1 MYTEKN
7 KVYITL
13 KPFRIND
20 MDAEKTTQTFQ
31 DLKFGADAYIKRR
44 NQRLLANHR
53 KELRNFTRAEA
64 TAYLDIDSK
73 TLDKYVANAGIDPRR
88 HVDSQW
94 SINIEEM
101 YIVRALLPENLR
113 KEPLFHRLPS
123 QKTQVI
129 VIQNQKGGVGKTVSA
144 ATIASGLA
152 VEFHQEYRVGL
163 IDMDGQATLSMYY
176 APEAEKEG
184 CLSVGDLIM
193 KNYDLEEGE
202 TFPQVVSEAFLQ
214 TTIPNL
220 RILPASQSDRA
231 IEGWFHEQ
239 VFSHKLPSPY
249 SILSEVIDTVRDE
262 FDIILID
269 TPPSLGYAT
278 YNAYFAATS
287 VVFPLSITE
296 NDIDA
301 TCSYF
306 SYIPQVWALLANAN
320 HTGYDFMKI
329 LLTNHRDG
337 STTSELMN
345 SLYDHFAPYLYSKEF
360 KHSEA
365 IRQASSLLSTVFD
378 MSKSEYPKSKGTFQS
393 AQQNSY
399 EVTSQILRDIVNVW
413 REEQK

>member
-1 MYTEKN
+1 
-7 KVYITL
+7 
-13 KPFRIND
+13 
-20 MDAEKTTQTFQ
+20 MDTQQTTTTFQ
-31 DLKFGADAYIKRR
+31 SLKDGADAYIKRR
-44 NQRLLANHR
+44 NLRLLANHR

-64 TAYLDIDSK
+64 SNYLGIDAK
-73 TLDKYVANAGIDPRR
+73 TLDKYVAAANIDPRR
-88 HVDSQW
+88 HEDSQW
-94 SINIEEM
+94 NIDIEEM
-101 YIVRALLPENLR
+101 YRVRDLLPETLR
-113 KEPLFHRLPS
+113 KESKFVRSPE
-123 QKTQVI
+123 QKLQVI

-152 VEFHQEYRVGL
+152 TEFHQEYRVGL

-176 APEAEKEG
+176 APEAEQEG
-184 CLSVGDLIM
+184 NLSVGDLM
-193 KNYDLEEGE
+193 MRNFELDEGE
-202 TFPQVVSEAFLQ
+202 TFDQAVSEAFLS

-220 RILPASQSDRA
+220 RILPASQTDRA

-239 VFSHKLPSPY
+239 VFSHKLASPY
-249 SILSEVIDTVRDE
+249 SLLSDIIDSVRDE
-262 FDIILID
+262 FDIIIID

-320 HTGYDFMKI
+320 HQGYDFMKI
-329 LLTNHRDG
+329 MLTNHRDS
-337 STTSELMN
+337 STTTELMN
-345 SLYDHFAPYLYSKEF
+345 SLYDNFAPYIYSKEF

-365 IRQASSLLSTVFD
+365 VRQASSLLSTVFD
-378 MSKSEYPKSKGTFQS
+378 MSKSEYPKSKATFQS

-399 EVTSQILRDIVNVW
+399 EVTSQILRDIVNLW
-413 REEQK
+413 REQEQA

>member
-1 MYTEKN
+1 MDTQQ
-7 KVYITL
+7 TTSHFQSL
-13 KPFRIND
+13 K
-20 MDAEKTTQTFQ
+20 Q
-31 DLKFGADAYIKRR
+31 GADTYIKRR

-64 TAYLDIDSK
+64 STYLGIDAK
-73 TLDKYVANAGIDPRR
+73 TLDKYVTAAEIDPRR
-88 HVDSQW
+88 HEDSQW
-94 SINIEEM
+94 SIDIAEM
-101 YIVRALLPENLR
+101 YRVRDLLPEALR
-113 KEPLFHRLPS
+113 KEPKFSRS
-123 QKTQVI
+123 EQQSAQVI

-144 ATIASGLA
+144 ATVASGLA
-152 VEFHQEYRVGL
+152 TEFHQEYRVGL

-176 APEAEKEG
+176 APEADQEG
-184 CLSVGDLIM
+184 NLSVGDLIM
-193 KNYDLEEGE
+193 RNFDLDEGE
-202 TFPQVVSEAFLQ
+202 TIEQAVSEAFLE

-220 RILPASQSDRA
+220 RILPAAQSDRA

-239 VFSHKLPSPY
+239 VFGHKLPSPY
-249 SILSEVIDTVRDE
+249 SILAEIIDAVKDE
-262 FDIILID
+262 FDIIIID

-320 HTGYDFMKI
+320 HDGYDFMKI
-329 LLTNHRDG
+329 LLTNHRDS
-337 STTSELMN
+337 STTTELMN

-378 MSKSEYPKSKGTFQS
+378 MSKSEYPKSKATFQT
-393 AQQNSY
+393 AQQNGY
-399 EVTSQILRDIVNVW
+399 EVTSQIQRDILNVW
-413 REEQK
+413 REQEQA

>member
-1 MYTEKN
+1 MDTQQ
-7 KVYITL
+7 TTSHFQSL
-13 KPFRIND
+13 K
-20 MDAEKTTQTFQ
+20 Q
-31 DLKFGADAYIKRR
+31 GADAYIKRR

-64 TAYLDIDSK
+64 SAYLGIDAK
-73 TLDKYVANAGIDPRR
+73 TLDKYVTAAEIDPRR
-88 HVDSQW
+88 HEDSQW
-94 SINIEEM
+94 SIDIAEM
-101 YIVRALLPENLR
+101 YSVRDLLPEALR
-113 KEPLFHRLPS
+113 KEPNFSRS
-123 QKTQVI
+123 EQQSAQVI

-144 ATIASGLA
+144 ATVASGLA
-152 VEFHQEYRVGL
+152 TEFHQEYRVGL

-176 APEAEKEG
+176 APEADQEG
-184 CLSVGDLIM
+184 NLSVGDLIM
-193 KNYDLEEGE
+193 RNFDLDEGE
-202 TFPQVVSEAFLQ
+202 TFEQAVSEAFLE

-220 RILPASQSDRA
+220 RILPAAQSDRA

-249 SILSEVIDTVRDE
+249 SILAEIIDAVKDE
-262 FDIILID
+262 FDIIIID

-320 HTGYDFMKI
+320 HDGYDFMKI
-329 LLTNHRDG
+329 LLTNHRDS
-337 STTSELMN
+337 STTTELMN

-378 MSKSEYPKSKGTFQS
+378 MSKSEYPKSKSTFQT
-393 AQQNSY
+393 AQQNGY
-399 EVTSQILRDIVNVW
+399 EVTSQIQRDILNVW
-413 REEQK
+413 HEQEQA

>member
-1 MYTEKN
+1 MDNQQT
-7 KVYITL
+7 TALFQSL
-13 KPFRIND
+13 K
-20 MDAEKTTQTFQ
+20 Q
-31 DLKFGADAYIKRR
+31 GADGYIKRR

-53 KELRNFTRAEA
+53 KEARNFTRAEA
-64 TAYLDIDSK
+64 TAYLDIDAK
-73 TLDKYVANAGIDPRR
+73 TLDKYVASAGIDPRR
-88 HVDSQW
+88 HEDSQW
-94 SINIEEM
+94 SINIDEM
-101 YIVRALLPENLR
+101 YAVRNLLPKSLR
-113 KEPLFHRLPS
+113 KEAQFIRSKHH
-123 QKTQVI
+123 KTQII

-152 VEFHQEYRVGL
+152 TEFHQEYRIGL

-176 APEAEKEG
+176 APEAEQTG

-193 KNYDLEEGE
+193 RNFDLDEGE
-202 TFPQVVSEAFLQ
+202 TFSDVISSAFLS

-239 VFSHKLPSPY
+239 IFNQKLQSPY
-249 SILSEVIDTVRDE
+249 SILSEILDAVRDE

-287 VVFPLSITE
+287 VIFPLSITE

-306 SYIPQVWALLANAN
+306 SYIPQIWALLANAG

-329 LLTNHRDG
+329 LLTNHRDS
-337 STTSELMN
+337 STTTELMN
-345 SLYDHFAPYLYSKEF
+345 NLYDYFAPYIYSKEF

-378 MSKSEYPKSKGTFQS
+378 LSKSEYPKSKGTFQS
-393 AQQNSY
+393 AQQNGY
-399 EVTSQILRDIVNVW
+399 EVTSQILRDIVNIW

>member
-1 MYTEKN
+1 MDTQQ
-7 KVYITL
+7 TTSHFQSL
-13 KPFRIND
+13 K
-20 MDAEKTTQTFQ
+20 Q
-31 DLKFGADAYIKRR
+31 GADAYIKRR

-64 TAYLDIDSK
+64 STYLGIDAK
-73 TLDKYVANAGIDPRR
+73 TLDKYVTAAEIDPRR
-88 HVDSQW
+88 HEDSQW
-94 SINIEEM
+94 SIDIAEM
-101 YIVRALLPENLR
+101 YRVRDLLPEALR
-113 KEPLFHRLPS
+113 KEPKFSRS
-123 QKTQVI
+123 EQQSAQVI

-144 ATIASGLA
+144 ATVASGLA
-152 VEFHQEYRVGL
+152 TEFHQEYRVGL

-176 APEAEKEG
+176 APEADQEG
-184 CLSVGDLIM
+184 NLSVGDLIM
-193 KNYDLEEGE
+193 RNFDLDEGE
-202 TFPQVVSEAFLQ
+202 TFEQAVSEAFLE

-220 RILPASQSDRA
+220 RILPAAQSDRA

-249 SILSEVIDTVRDE
+249 SILAEIIDAVKDE
-262 FDIILID
+262 FDIIIID

-320 HTGYDFMKI
+320 HDGYDFMKI
-329 LLTNHRDG
+329 LLTNHRDS
-337 STTSELMN
+337 STTTELMN

-378 MSKSEYPKSKGTFQS
+378 MSKSEYPKSKSTFQT
-393 AQQNSY
+393 AQQNGY
-399 EVTSQILRDIVNVW
+399 EVTSQIQRDILNVW
-413 REEQK
+413 REQEQA

>member
-1 MYTEKN
+1 MDTQQ
-7 KVYITL
+7 TTSHFQSL
-13 KPFRIND
+13 K
-20 MDAEKTTQTFQ
+20 Q
-31 DLKFGADAYIKRR
+31 GADAYIKRR

-64 TAYLDIDSK
+64 SAYLGIDAK
-73 TLDKYVANAGIDPRR
+73 TLDKYVTAAEIDPRR
-88 HVDSQW
+88 HEDSQW
-94 SINIEEM
+94 SIDIAEM
-101 YIVRALLPENLR
+101 YRVRDLLPEALR
-113 KEPLFHRLPS
+113 KEPKFSRS
-123 QKTQVI
+123 AQQSAQVI

-144 ATIASGLA
+144 ATVASGLA
-152 VEFHQEYRVGL
+152 TEFHQEYRVGL

-176 APEAEKEG
+176 APEADQEG
-184 CLSVGDLIM
+184 NLSVGDLIM
-193 KNYDLEEGE
+193 RNFDLDEGE
-202 TFPQVVSEAFLQ
+202 TFEQAVSEAFLE

-220 RILPASQSDRA
+220 RILPAAQSDRA

-249 SILSEVIDTVRDE
+249 SILAEIIDAVKDE
-262 FDIILID
+262 FDIIIID

-320 HTGYDFMKI
+320 HDGYDFMKI
-329 LLTNHRDG
+329 LLTNHRDS
-337 STTSELMN
+337 STTTELMN

-378 MSKSEYPKSKGTFQS
+378 MSKSEYPKSKSTFQT
-393 AQQNSY
+393 AQQNGY
-399 EVTSQILRDIVNVW
+399 EVTSQIQRDILNVW
-413 REEQK
+413 REQEQA

>member
-1 MYTEKN
+1 MDTQQ
-7 KVYITL
+7 TTSHLQSL
-13 KPFRIND
+13 K
-20 MDAEKTTQTFQ
+20 Q
-31 DLKFGADAYIKRR
+31 GADAYIKRR

-64 TAYLDIDSK
+64 SAYLGIDAK
-73 TLDKYVANAGIDPRR
+73 TLDKYVTAAEIDPRR
-88 HVDSQW
+88 HEDSQW
-94 SINIEEM
+94 SIDIAEM
-101 YIVRALLPENLR
+101 YRVRDLLPEALR
-113 KEPLFHRLPS
+113 KEPKFSRS
-123 QKTQVI
+123 EQQSAQVI

-144 ATIASGLA
+144 ATVASGLA
-152 VEFHQEYRVGL
+152 TEFHQEYRVGL

-176 APEAEKEG
+176 APEADQEG
-184 CLSVGDLIM
+184 NLSVGDLIM
-193 KNYDLEEGE
+193 RNFDLDEDE
-202 TFPQVVSEAFLQ
+202 TFEQAVSEAFLE

-220 RILPASQSDRA
+220 RILPAAQSDRA

-249 SILSEVIDTVRDE
+249 SILAEIIDAVKDE
-262 FDIILID
+262 FDIIIID

-320 HTGYDFMKI
+320 HDGYDFMKI
-329 LLTNHRDG
+329 LLTNHRDS
-337 STTSELMN
+337 STTTELMN

-378 MSKSEYPKSKGTFQS
+378 MSKSEYPKSKSTFQT
-393 AQQNSY
+393 AQQNGY
-399 EVTSQILRDIVNVW
+399 EVTSQIQRDILNVW
-413 REEQK
+413 REQEQA

>member
-1 MYTEKN
+1 MDTQQTTT
-7 KVYITL
+7 VFQSL
-13 KPFRIND
+13 KD
-20 MDAEKTTQTFQ
+20 
-31 DLKFGADAYIKRR
+31 GADAYIKRR
-44 NQRLLANHR
+44 NLRLLANHR

-64 TAYLDIDSK
+64 SNYLGIDAK
-73 TLDKYVANAGIDPRR
+73 TLDKYVASANIDPRR
-88 HVDSQW
+88 HEDSQW
-94 SINIEEM
+94 NIDIEEM
-101 YIVRALLPENLR
+101 YRVRDLLPETLR
-113 KEPLFHRLPS
+113 KESKFVRSPE
-123 QKTQVI
+123 QKLQVV

-152 VEFHQEYRVGL
+152 TEFHQEYRVGL

-176 APEAEKEG
+176 APEAEQEG
-184 CLSVGDLIM
+184 NLSVGDLM
-193 KNYDLEEGE
+193 MRNFELDEGE
-202 TFPQVVSEAFLQ
+202 TFDQAVSEAFLS

-220 RILPASQSDRA
+220 RILPASQTDRA

-239 VFSHKLPSPY
+239 VFSHKLASPY
-249 SILSEVIDTVRDE
+249 SLLSDIIDSVRDD
-262 FDIILID
+262 FDIIIID

-320 HTGYDFMKI
+320 HQGYDFMKI
-329 LLTNHRDG
+329 MLTNHRDS
-337 STTSELMN
+337 STTTELMN
-345 SLYDHFAPYLYSKEF
+345 SLYDNFAPYIYSKEF

-365 IRQASSLLSTVFD
+365 VRQASSLLSTVFD
-378 MSKSEYPKSKGTFQS
+378 MSKSEYPKSKATFQS

-399 EVTSQILRDIVNVW
+399 EVTSQILRDIVNIW
-413 REEQK
+413 REQEQA

>member
-1 MYTEKN
+1 MDTEQ
-7 KVYITL
+7 
-13 KPFRIND
+13 
-20 MDAEKTTQTFQ
+20 TTQTFQ
-31 DLKFGADAYIKRR
+31 ALKSSADRYISRR
-44 NQRLLANHR
+44 NQRLLDNHR

-64 TAYLDIDSK
+64 SAYLDVDAK
-73 TLDKYVANAGIDPRR
+73 TLDRYVEMAGIDPRR
-88 HVDSQW
+88 HSDSQW
-94 SINIEEM
+94 SIDIEEM
-101 YIVRALLPENLR
+101 YKVRDLLPPNLR
-113 KEPLFHRLPS
+113 KEPKFERAPD

-144 ATIASGLA
+144 ATLASGIA
-152 VEFHQEYRVGL
+152 TEFHQEYRVGL

-176 APEAEKEG
+176 ATESDLEG
-184 CLSVGDLIM
+184 NLSVGDLM
-193 KNYDLEEGE
+193 MQNFDLDEGE
-202 TFPQVVSEAFLQ
+202 TFEQAVSDSFLP

-239 VFSHKLPSPY
+239 VFSHAIGSPY
-249 SILSEVIDTVRDE
+249 SLLSDIIDSVKDE

-296 NDIDA
+296 NDVDA

-306 SYIPQVWALLANAN
+306 SYIPQVWALLANAE
-320 HTGYDFMKI
+320 HEGYDFMKI
-329 LLTNHRDG
+329 LMTNHRDG
-337 STTSELMN
+337 STTTELLN
-345 SLYDHFAPYLYSKEF
+345 KLDEYFGPYLYSREF

-365 IRQASSLLSTVFD
+365 VRQCASLLSTVFD

-393 AQQNSY
+393 AQQNAY
-399 EVTSQILRDIVNVW
+399 EVTSQLMRDVLSVW
-413 REEQK
+413 RSEEQE

>member
-1 MYTEKN
+1 MDTQQ
-7 KVYITL
+7 TTSHFQSL
-13 KPFRIND
+13 K
-20 MDAEKTTQTFQ
+20 Q
-31 DLKFGADAYIKRR
+31 GADAYIKRR

-64 TAYLDIDSK
+64 SAYLGIDAK
-73 TLDKYVANAGIDPRR
+73 TLDKYVTAAEIDPRR
-88 HVDSQW
+88 HEDSQW
-94 SINIEEM
+94 SIDIVEM
-101 YIVRALLPENLR
+101 YRVRDLLPEALR
-113 KEPLFHRLPS
+113 KEPKFSRNEQQS
-123 QKTQVI
+123 AQVI

-144 ATIASGLA
+144 ATVASGLA
-152 VEFHQEYRVGL
+152 TEFHQEYRVGL

-176 APEAEKEG
+176 APEADQEG
-184 CLSVGDLIM
+184 NLSVGDLIM
-193 KNYDLEEGE
+193 RNFDLDEGE
-202 TFPQVVSEAFLQ
+202 TFEQAVSEAFLE

-220 RILPASQSDRA
+220 RILPAAQSDRA

-249 SILSEVIDTVRDE
+249 SILAELIDAVKDE
-262 FDIILID
+262 FDIIIID

-287 VVFPLSITE
+287 VIFPLSITE

-320 HTGYDFMKI
+320 HDGYDFMKI
-329 LLTNHRDG
+329 LLTNHRDS
-337 STTSELMN
+337 STTTELMN

-378 MSKSEYPKSKGTFQS
+378 MSKSEYPKSKSTFQT
-393 AQQNSY
+393 AQQNGY
-399 EVTSQILRDIVNVW
+399 EVTSQIQRDILNVW
-413 REEQK
+413 REQEQV

>member
-1 MYTEKN
+1 MDTQQ
-7 KVYITL
+7 TTSHFQSL
-13 KPFRIND
+13 K
-20 MDAEKTTQTFQ
+20 Q
-31 DLKFGADAYIKRR
+31 GADAYIKRR

-64 TAYLDIDSK
+64 SAYLGIDAK
-73 TLDKYVANAGIDPRR
+73 TLDKYVTAAEIDPRR
-88 HVDSQW
+88 HEDSQW
-94 SINIEEM
+94 SIDIAEM
-101 YIVRALLPENLR
+101 YLVRDLLPEALR
-113 KEPLFHRLPS
+113 KEPKFSRS
-123 QKTQVI
+123 EQQSAQVI

-144 ATIASGLA
+144 ATVASGLA
-152 VEFHQEYRVGL
+152 TEFHQEYRVGL

-176 APEAEKEG
+176 APEADQEG
-184 CLSVGDLIM
+184 NLSVGDLIM
-193 KNYDLEEGE
+193 RNFDLDEGE
-202 TFPQVVSEAFLQ
+202 TFEQAVSEAFLE

-220 RILPASQSDRA
+220 RILPAAQSDRA

-249 SILSEVIDTVRDE
+249 SILAEIIDAVKDE
-262 FDIILID
+262 FDIIIID

-320 HTGYDFMKI
+320 HDGYDFMKI
-329 LLTNHRDG
+329 LLTNHRDS
-337 STTSELMN
+337 STTTELMN

-378 MSKSEYPKSKGTFQS
+378 MSKSEYPKSKSTFQT
-393 AQQNSY
+393 AQQNGY
-399 EVTSQILRDIVNVW
+399 EVTSQIQRDILNVW
-413 REEQK
+413 REQEQA

>member
-1 MYTEKN
+1 
-7 KVYITL
+7 
-13 KPFRIND
+13 
-20 MDAEKTTQTFQ
+20 MDTQQTTTTFQ
-31 DLKFGADAYIKRR
+31 SLKDGADAYIKRR
-44 NQRLLANHR
+44 NLRLLANHR

-64 TAYLDIDSK
+64 STYLGIDAK
-73 TLDKYVANAGIDPRR
+73 TLDKYVAAADIDPRR
-88 HVDSQW
+88 HEDSQW
-94 SINIEEM
+94 NIDIEEM
-101 YIVRALLPENLR
+101 YRVRDLLPETLR
-113 KEPLFHRLPS
+113 KECKFIRS
-123 QKTQVI
+123 DEQKLQVV

-152 VEFHQEYRVGL
+152 TEFHQEYRIGL

-176 APEAEKEG
+176 APEAEQEG
-184 CLSVGDLIM
+184 NLSVGDLM
-193 KNYDLEEGE
+193 MRNFELDEGE
-202 TFPQVVSEAFLQ
+202 TFEQAVSEAFLP

-220 RILPASQSDRA
+220 RILPASQTDRA

-239 VFSHKLPSPY
+239 VFSHKLASPY
-249 SILSEVIDTVRDE
+249 SILSDIIDAVRDD
-262 FDIILID
+262 FDIIIID

-320 HTGYDFMKI
+320 HEGYDFMKI
-329 LLTNHRDG
+329 MLTNHRDS
-337 STTSELMN
+337 STTTELMN
-345 SLYDHFAPYLYSKEF
+345 SLYDNFAPYIYSKEF

-365 IRQASSLLSTVFD
+365 VRQASSLLSTVFD
-378 MSKSEYPKSKGTFQS
+378 MSKSEYPKSKATFQS

-413 REEQK
+413 REQEQA

>member
-1 MYTEKN
+1 MDSQQTTT
-7 KVYITL
+7 IFQSL
-13 KPFRIND
+13 K
-20 MDAEKTTQTFQ
+20 Q
-31 DLKFGADAYIKRR
+31 GADAYIKRR
-44 NQRLLANHR
+44 NLRLLANHR

-64 TAYLDIDSK
+64 SAYLGIDAK
-73 TLDKYVANAGIDPRR
+73 TLDKYVTAAEIDPRR
-88 HVDSQW
+88 HEDSQW
-94 SINIEEM
+94 SIDIEE
-101 YIVRALLPENLR
+101 ISRVRDLLPETLR
-113 KEPLFHRLPS
+113 KEPKFSRS
-123 QKTQVI
+123 EKQSAQVI

-152 VEFHQEYRVGL
+152 TEFHQEYRVGL

-176 APEAEKEG
+176 APEADLEG
-184 CLSVGDLIM
+184 CLSVGDLM
-193 KNYDLEEGE
+193 MNNFDLDEGE
-202 TFPQVVSEAFLQ
+202 TLEQVVSNAFLP

-239 VFSHKLPSPY
+239 VFGQKLTSPY
-249 SILSEVIDTVRDE
+249 SLLNTIINAVQDE
-262 FDIILID
+262 FDIIIID

-320 HTGYDFMKI
+320 HEGYDFMKI
-329 LLTNHRDG
+329 LLTNHRDS
-337 STTSELMN
+337 STTTELMN
-345 SLYDHFAPYLYSKEF
+345 SLYDHFGPYLYSKEF

-378 MSKSEYPKSKGTFQS
+378 MSKSEYPKSKSTFQT
-393 AQQNSY
+393 AQQNGY
-399 EVTSQILRDIVNVW
+399 EVISQIQRDILNIW
-413 REEQK
+413 REQEQA

>member
-1 MYTEKN
+1 MDTQQ
-7 KVYITL
+7 TTSHFQSL
-13 KPFRIND
+13 K
-20 MDAEKTTQTFQ
+20 Q
-31 DLKFGADAYIKRR
+31 GADAYIKRR

-64 TAYLDIDSK
+64 SAYLGIDAK
-73 TLDKYVANAGIDPRR
+73 TLDKYVTAAEIDPRR
-88 HVDSQW
+88 HEDSQW
-94 SINIEEM
+94 SIDIVEM
-101 YIVRALLPENLR
+101 YRVRDLLPEALR
-113 KEPLFHRLPS
+113 KEPKFSRNEQQS
-123 QKTQVI
+123 AQVI

-144 ATIASGLA
+144 ATVASGLA
-152 VEFHQEYRVGL
+152 TEFHQEYRVGL

-176 APEAEKEG
+176 APEADQEG
-184 CLSVGDLIM
+184 NLSVGDLIM
-193 KNYDLEEGE
+193 RNLDLDEGE
-202 TFPQVVSEAFLQ
+202 TFEQAVSEAFLE

-220 RILPASQSDRA
+220 RILPAAQSDRA

-249 SILSEVIDTVRDE
+249 SILAEIIDAVKDE
-262 FDIILID
+262 FDIIIID

-320 HTGYDFMKI
+320 HDGYDFMKI
-329 LLTNHRDG
+329 LLTNHRDS
-337 STTSELMN
+337 STTTELMN

-378 MSKSEYPKSKGTFQS
+378 MSKSEYPKSKSTFQT
-393 AQQNSY
+393 AQQNGY
-399 EVTSQILRDIVNVW
+399 EVTSQIQRDILNVW
-413 REEQK
+413 REQEQA